1 MTLMCLAPGTAAIR
15 WNAMSN
21 FVFELNPEGVREL
34 LTSPE
39 MAAVCTEFAE
49 AVKDSSGD
57 GAEISVYTGQNRVN
71 ASIYQPKDRF
81 DNKLLKALG
90 EVAKND

>member
-1 MTLMCLAPGTAAIR
+1 
-15 WNAMSN
+15 MSD
-21 FVFELNPEGVREL
+21 FRFELNTEGVREL

-39 MAAVCTEFAE
+39 MAAVCAEFAE
-49 AVKDSSGD
+49 AIKDSYGD

-71 ASIYQPKDRF
+71 ASVFQPAGRF
-81 DNKLLKALG
+81 DNKLLKAVG